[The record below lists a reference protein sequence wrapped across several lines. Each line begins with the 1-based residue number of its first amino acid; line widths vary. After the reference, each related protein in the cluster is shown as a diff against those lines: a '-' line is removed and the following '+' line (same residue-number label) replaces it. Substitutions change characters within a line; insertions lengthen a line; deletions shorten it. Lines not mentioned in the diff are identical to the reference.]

1 MSSRAL
7 ASKITGTL
15 IPTAADSEGRLKWLW
30 LSGCPL
36 FTGETCIVL
45 LAPALAPL
53 WPLQTVG
60 SVYYALVL
68 SFSQSQILK
77 KHFFK
82 ITFKYKSIIFT
93 ENSSANVHLK
103 RWYLSTSP
111 GNRSFVHFMWAEYN
125 PPVEV

>member
-1 MSSRAL
+1 MALVKWMPSIHRRDLYCVAGSSPGPTL
-7 ASKITGTL
+7 AI
-15 IPTAADSEGRLKWLW
+15 ADSWE
-30 LSGCPL
+30 
-36 FTGETCIVL
+36 CIL
-45 LAPALAPL
+45 CSCSL
-53 WPLQTVG
+53 
-60 SVYYALVL
+60 
-68 SFSQSQILK
+68 FSQSQILK